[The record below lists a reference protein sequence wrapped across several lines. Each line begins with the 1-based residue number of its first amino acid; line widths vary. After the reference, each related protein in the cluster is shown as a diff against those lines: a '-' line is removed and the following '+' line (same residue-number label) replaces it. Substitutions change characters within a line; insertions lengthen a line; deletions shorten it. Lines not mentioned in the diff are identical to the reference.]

1 MAAASHIR
9 HRTAPRP
16 GASLQGGS
24 GVQRGRDRTISP
36 GHPVIACIA
45 CMRSHT
51 HTHTHTHT
59 ANNRSN
65 RSDPHAARMQHPPQ
79 HHREVLRRSSGA
91 ARKDSCTACERTAFT
106 PCRRTHSAAHTRRRW
121 REEPTSTWPHR
132 RQARRT
138 RCTLAPSTPPPAP
151 ARAASTM
158 VKGPHHTTH
167 SGSAPPSLRTH
178 SSSAHPDAQ
187 PKPCNAWPRHGRAPT
202 PPAQTPRPP

>member
-1 MAAASHIR
+1 M
-9 HRTAPRP
+9 
-16 GASLQGGS
+16 
-24 GVQRGRDRTISP
+24 
-36 GHPVIACIA
+36 
-45 CMRSHT
+45 
-51 HTHTHTHT
+51 
-59 ANNRSN
+59 
-65 RSDPHAARMQHPPQ
+65 SDPHAARMQHPPQ

-106 PCRRTHSAAHTRRRW
+106 PCRRTHSAAYTRRRW

-178 SSSAHPDAQ
+178 SSSSHPDA
-187 PKPCNAWPRHGRAPT
+187 AWHTDAMRLVTVPLLPFEYGTNGVNGPNFKGENKV
-202 PPAQTPRPP
+202 

>member
-1 MAAASHIR
+1 M
-9 HRTAPRP
+9 
-16 GASLQGGS
+16 
-24 GVQRGRDRTISP
+24 QRGRDRTISP

-158 VKGPHHTTH
+158 VEAPHYAAR
-167 SGSAPPSLRTH
+167 SDFVSPVFRPYRQKQYLSPLLSR
-178 SSSAHPDAQ
+178 SWAHECVEVLFQ
-187 PKPCNAWPRHGRAPT
+187 PLVGHLGHLFYFL
-202 PPAQTPRPP
+202 

>member
-1 MAAASHIR
+1 MREREIERERERARASKR
-9 HRTAPRP
+9 
-16 GASLQGGS
+16 ASERAREREREREREKASVRARASEQAS
-24 GVQRGRDRTISP
+24 ERE
-36 GHPVIACIA
+36 
-45 CMRSHT
+45 
-51 HTHTHTHT
+51 THTHTHT